1 MQKTNSFL
9 TQLLDFEV
17 SGKGAISAP
26 GNWIKAPLLSIRTDV
41 DDTIDKLAP
50 QLISQRG
57 ANKTGVWWFLV
68 GSPGNG
74 KSAAVGTL
82 VRTLKETYNS
92 EFREPKDSSGKP
104 GRELEDF
111 DENDIPYVLELYE
124 DGNNFASALFAQ
136 DASVV
141 PSPYDSD
148 PNTGAALID
157 LLEDASAKGQSV
169 VVCAN
174 RGVIEK
180 ALQQKADKSAPW
192 YQALKAI
199 HDSKGSRTIK
209 FDDSGSRKLV
219 FEDITVEVT
228 TLDEKSIVADNT
240 FGMLLDKATS
250 NSGWSNCDGCSSSDE
265 CPYKNNRDW
274 LKSEEGKSRFI
285 TVLRYA
291 ELMSGQAIVF
301 REALAFIALMLAGTS
316 RDYKGDITPCG
327 WVHERVNKGALF
339 SLLSRRIY
347 MLLFKSHSP
356 FGLENGTKDKAD
368 QLTILTE
375 SANLLPE
382 VSTSAIKA
390 LNTDKIA
397 TDVGLKR
404 FLSVEGIFAEIDPVK
419 ENQGKEREQRWNI
432 ATGKSDLVAGQPLI
446 SSLEKKCFSIW
457 ADCEDLTDKIK
468 KQDVAHNYYRELRR
482 WITSVTYRLG
492 FFAEGDLLFEEE
504 LKEYQVI
511 LDINDNKELTEAQE
525 DLKDAIQD
533 SFKEFVFGS
542 DSPMVKISKV
552 LTVFGRTVNDQLDPE
567 LDLSAG
573 RKTRL
578 VMRISENELE
588 LSPRSFAWL
597 RRKSRTGL
605 SDKTFPPDV
614 QQVADDIRYKA
625 ASYIEY
631 AFIPKGIKLQIKKP
645 NGDILEL
652 ERKTARLKELRN
664 NL

>member
-1 MQKTNSFL
+1 MVNLDDNPCPASTMQRSNSFL
-9 TQLLDFEV
+9 TQLLDLEV
-17 SGKGAISAP
+17 SGKDAISAP
-26 GNWIKAPLLSIRTDV
+26 GNWITPPLLNIQTDV
-41 DDTIDKLAP
+41 DDMIEKLTP

-57 ANKTGVWWFLV
+57 VNKTGVWWFLV

-92 EFREPKDSSGKP
+92 EFREPKDSSGKL
-104 GRELEDF
+104 GRELGDL
-111 DENDIPYVLELYE
+111 DENDIPYVVGLYE
-124 DGNNFASALFAQ
+124 KGNNFASALFAQ

-141 PSPYDSD
+141 PNPYDND

-174 RGVIEK
+174 RGIIEK
-180 ALQQKADKSAPW
+180 ALQQKADKNAPW

-199 HDSKGSRTIK
+199 HDSNDSKTIK
-209 FDDSGSRKLV
+209 FDDSGSSQLV
-219 FEDITVEVT
+219 FEDIKVEVT
-228 TLDEKSIVADNT
+228 TLDEKSIIADNT

-250 NSGWSNCDGCSSSDE
+250 NSGWSNCDGCSSSEE

-316 RDYKGDITPCG
+316 RDYKGEITPCG
-327 WVHERVNKGALF
+327 WVHDRVKKGAFF

-356 FGLENGTKDKAD
+356 FGLKNGTKDRAD
-368 QLTILTE
+368 QLNILTK

-382 VSTSAIKA
+382 AGTLAIKA

-419 ENQGKEREQRWNI
+419 ENQGKQREQKWNI
-432 ATGKSDLVAGQPLI
+432 AAGASDLVEDQLLI
-446 SSLEKKCFSIW
+446 SGLEKRCFSIW
-457 ADCEDLTDKIK
+457 AQCENLTEEIE
-468 KQDVAHNYYRELRR
+468 KQDVAHNYYREL
-482 WITSVTYRLG
+482 
-492 FFAEGDLLFEEE
+492 
-504 LKEYQVI
+504 
-511 LDINDNKELTEAQE
+511 
-525 DLKDAIQD
+525 
-533 SFKEFVFGS
+533 
-542 DSPMVKISKV
+542 
-552 LTVFGRTVNDQLDPE
+552 
-567 LDLSAG
+567 
-573 RKTRL
+573 
-578 VMRISENELE
+578 
-588 LSPRSFAWL
+588 
-597 RRKSRTGL
+597 
-605 SDKTFPPDV
+605 
-614 QQVADDIRYKA
+614 
-625 ASYIEY
+625 
-631 AFIPKGIKLQIKKP
+631 
-645 NGDILEL
+645 
-652 ERKTARLKELRN
+652 
-664 NL
+664 

>member
-1 MQKTNSFL
+1 MQNTNSFL
-9 TQLLDFEV
+9 TQLLDLEV
-17 SGKGAISAP
+17 SGKDAISAP
-26 GNWIKAPLLSIRTDV
+26 GNWTTPPLLNIQTHV
-41 DDTIDKLAP
+41 DDTIDKLAL

-74 KSAAVGTL
+74 KSAAVGRL

-92 EFREPKDSSGKP
+92 ELREPKESGKL
-104 GRELEDF
+104 GRELQDF
-111 DENDIPYVLELYE
+111 DENDIPYVVELYE
-124 DGNNFASALFAQ
+124 EGKNFASALFAQ

-141 PSPYDSD
+141 PNPYDSE

-157 LLEDASAKGQSV
+157 LLEDASVKGQSV

-180 ALQQKADKSAPW
+180 ALQQKADKNAPW
-192 YQALKAI
+192 YQALNAI
-199 HDSKGSRTIK
+199 QNSNDSKIIK
-209 FDDSGSRKLV
+209 FNDSGSSKLV
-219 FEDITVEVT
+219 FEDIKVEVT
-228 TLDEKSIVADNT
+228 PLDEKSIVADNT

-250 NSGWSNCDGCSSSDE
+250 NSGWSDCDGCSSSDE
-265 CPYKNNRDW
+265 CPFKNNRDW
-274 LKSEEGKSRFI
+274 LKRDEGKSRFI
-285 TVLRYA
+285 SVLRYV

-301 REALAFIALMLAGTS
+301 REALALIALMLAGTS
-316 RDYKGDITPCG
+316 RDYKGGITPCE
-327 WVHERVNKGALF
+327 WVHERVEKGALF

-356 FGLENGTKDKAD
+356 FGLKNGAKDKAGQID
-368 QLTILTE
+368 ILTKT
-375 SANLLPE
+375 ANLLPRAGAE
-382 VSTSAIKA
+382 AINA

-404 FLSVEGIFAEIDPVK
+404 FLSIEGIFAEIDPVK
-419 ENQGKEREQRWNI
+419 ENQGKKMEQRWNV
-432 ATGKSDLVAGQPLI
+432 ATGRLDLVEDQPLI

-457 ADCEDLTDKIK
+457 ADCEDLPDEIK
-468 KQDVAHNYYRELRR
+468 NQDDAHNYYRELRH
-482 WITSVTYRLG
+482 WITSVTYSLG
-492 FFAEGDLLFEEE
+492 FFAEGHLLFEKE

-511 LDINDNKELTEAQE
+511 LDLDDDKGLTDEQDELKE
-525 DLKDAIQD
+525 AIQD
-533 SFKEFVFGS
+533 SFKSFVFGS

-552 LTVFGRTVNDQLDPE
+552 LTVFGRTVNDQLEPE

-578 VMRISENELE
+578 VMKISDNELE

-625 ASYIEY
+625 ASYIKY
-631 AFIPKGIKLQIKKP
+631 AFINKGIKLQIKKP
-645 NGDILEL
+645 NGDLLEL
-652 ERKTARLKELRN
+652 ERKTTRLKKLRGD
-664 NL
+664 L